1 MYSDGKS
8 YEEILTT
15 ALRSPILSSY
25 DKREG
30 SVIYNALAPL
40 CLELANLYLKMD
52 IMDEQSYLIS
62 AVGGNLDLRVADY
75 GLKRE
80 QATFAKRKVVFK
92 DKDNREID
100 IPIGSRFS
108 LPNNSSL
115 IYKYIGY
122 AEDSTLKVAECETAG
137 SVGNSYIGAILPLQY
152 ITGLAVA
159 EIVDLPYV
167 PADDEETDDELRA
180 RAIKFITNVGFGGN
194 IQDYINYVTAIE
206 GVGACK
212 VYPAYKGGGTV
223 LISIV
228 DSTRNVVSSDFINNV
243 QNIVDPVSGTGL
255 GIAPIGHYVTITTP
269 VESIVNISFNVR
281 LDEGLGIEN
290 VRDTI
295 VDEIRSYFTSERM
308 KFGQDTAYLSIT
320 RAKITYAILSV
331 TGVNNV
337 TDVRINGKD
346 ADVDFRDHEVKNA
359 SGAITDIKQY
369 IPITNKENITIN
381 VIR

>member
-15 ALRSPILSSY
+15 ALRNPILSSY

-62 AVGGNLDLRVADY
+62 AVGENLDLRVADY

-115 IYKYIGY
+115 TYKYIGY
-122 AEDSTLKVAECETAG
+122 TENSTLKVLECETAG
-137 SVGNSYIGAILPLQY
+137 SIGNSYIGAVLPLQY
-152 ITGLAVA
+152 ISGLATA

-180 RAIKFITNVGFGGN
+180 RAIKFITNIGFGGN
-194 IQDYINYVTAIE
+194 IQDYINYVTAIT

-228 DSTRNVVSSDFINNV
+228 DSTRNVVSTDFINTI
-243 QNIVDPVSGTGL
+243 QNIVDPVSGKGF

-269 VESIVNISFNVR
+269 VASTVNISFSIK
-281 LDEGLGIEN
+281 LAEGLGVEN
-290 VRDTI
+290 VRDAI
-295 VDEIRSYFTSERM
+295 VNKIKEYFEEERL
-308 KFGQDTAYLSIT
+308 KYGQDTAYLSIT
-320 RAKITYAILSV
+320 RAKINYAILSV
-331 TGVNNV
+331 NGVNNV
-337 TDVRINGKD
+337 TDIRINNKD
-346 ADVDFRDHEVKNA
+346 ADIDFKDYTVTNS
-359 SGAITDIKQY
+359 SGAVIDIKQY
-369 IPITNKENITIN
+369 IPTIDKENITIN